1 LIAAVTL
8 ELGLGIIDGRLLGY
22 VTKKTVIY
30 RINGADQ
37 DFIERKEHKSITILE
52 GMHILD
58 ARKSS
63 SGLHYPQDFTLE
75 SEIKKSDSNTAGAK
89 VRTETEMVHNRCSN

>member
-1 LIAAVTL
+1 VIL

-37 DFIERKEHKSITILE
+37 DFVERKEHKSIIILE
-52 GMHILD
+52 GIHILD
-58 ARKSS
+58 ARKSN
-63 SGLHYPQDFTLE
+63 SGLHYSPFPASFTTSLAGFIIGGE
-75 SEIKKSDSNTAGAK
+75 VNSGRAVRRTAEGGTQK
-89 VRTETEMVHNRCSN
+89 LL